1 MKVCIHLNILNLG
14 PHSNVN
20 LAMNCQR
27 RQRTL
32 HRWGTTENG
41 VYISHRLSTCGFW
54 RTFTNK
60 YACMRAS
67 QFIIEN
73 IDSDAVNELDT
84 YIMNNEA
91 LYRRR
96 FMPIIS
102 NIRRKL
108 AKNVYDHE
116 KAQKLWMYLVDDAAK
131 EYVKEFGSTQDDVS
145 NMFPKETRQQVARV
159 KSDRELENIKAG
171 EYDAPKGTVS

>member
-1 MKVCIHLNILNLG
+1 
-14 PHSNVN
+14 
-20 LAMNCQR
+20 
-27 RQRTL
+27 
-32 HRWGTTENG
+32 
-41 VYISHRLSTCGFW
+41 
-54 RTFTNK
+54 
-60 YACMRAS
+60 MRAS
-67 QFIIEN
+67 QFVSEN

-84 YIMNNEA
+84 FIMNNED

-102 NIRRKL
+102 NIKRKL
-108 AKNVYDHE
+108 AKGIYDHD

-131 EYVKEFGSTQDDVS
+131 EYVKEFGSTQDDVV

-159 KSDRELENIKAG
+159 ISDRELENIKQG

>member
-1 MKVCIHLNILNLG
+1 
-14 PHSNVN
+14 
-20 LAMNCQR
+20 
-27 RQRTL
+27 
-32 HRWGTTENG
+32 
-41 VYISHRLSTCGFW
+41 
-54 RTFTNK
+54 
-60 YACMRAS
+60 MRAS

-84 YIMNNEA
+84 YIMNNED

-131 EYVKEFGSTQDDVS
+131 EYVKEFGSTQDDVAT
-145 NMFPKETRQQVARV
+145 MFPKETRMQVARV
-159 KSDRELENIKAG
+159 ISDRELENIKQG